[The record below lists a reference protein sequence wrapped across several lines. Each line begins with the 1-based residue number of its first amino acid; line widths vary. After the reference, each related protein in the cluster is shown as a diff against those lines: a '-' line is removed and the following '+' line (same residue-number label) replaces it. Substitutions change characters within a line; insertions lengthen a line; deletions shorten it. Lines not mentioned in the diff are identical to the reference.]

1 MVQYMGN
8 PVETG
13 RERGADALK
22 KPNRRRKMGLY
33 NFKGLLIFLVV
44 FGHLLEPLSGG
55 TVNFLYL
62 LIYSFHM
69 PAFIFLSGWFS
80 GRTTLRRTLTGVLL
94 PYLVFQPAYLLCAGL
109 PVQLYAPYWI
119 MWYLFTLF
127 LWRLLAPVLQ
137 KRAFL
142 PWVLFPVS
150 VLASLLCGYVPWIG
164 YTFAL
169 SRALVFLPY
178 FLAGYALGRRKN
190 LVRPRL
196 KTRPQRTYSLAAA
209 LCCTALLFLLRNYL
223 QRSWTFGASSY
234 AYSGSSPGIRLLL
247 LAMALLWIWFFLA
260 WIPEG
265 KVFFLTT
272 LGRNTMF
279 VYLLHG
285 FFKLWLDAHAPA
297 VYRYGAPGNLLLA
310 FLLSLG
316 LCVLFGNYWLGG
328 VWRWLMEAWRYF
340 LREIGRR

>member
-1 MVQYMGN
+1 MN
-8 PVETG
+8 
-13 RERGADALK
+13 
-22 KPNRRRKMGLY
+22 KPTRRRKMGLY
-33 NFKGLLIFLVV
+33 NFKGVLIFLVV

-94 PYLVFQPAYLLCAGL
+94 PYLVFQLAYLLYAGL
-109 PVQLYAPYWI
+109 PVQFYAPYWI

-127 LWRLLAPVLQ
+127 LWRLLVL
-137 KRAFL
+137 FL
-142 PWVLFPVS
+142 RRRETLTWVLLPVS
-150 VLASLLCGYVPWIG
+150 VLVSLLCGYVQWIG

-190 LVRPRL
+190 IVRPRL
-196 KTRPQRTYSLAAA
+196 KTRAHRTFSLAAA
-209 LCCTALLFLLRNYL
+209 LCCTAVLFLLRNYI
-223 QRSWTFGASSY
+223 QRPWTFGASGY
-234 AYSGSSPGIRLLL
+234 AYSGSSPGIRFLLL
-247 LAMALLWIWFFLA
+247 VIALLWIWFFLA
-260 WIPEG
+260 WIPER
-265 KVFFLTT
+265 KTFFLTT

-285 FFKLWLDAHAPA
+285 FFKLWLDAHAAA
-297 VYRYGAPGNLLLA
+297 VYHYGAFGNLMLA

>member
-1 MVQYMGN
+1 M
-8 PVETG
+8 
-13 RERGADALK
+13 K
-22 KPNRRRKMGLY
+22 KTKRRRKVGLY
-33 NFKGLLIFLVV
+33 NFKGVLIFLVV

-80 GRTTLRRTLTGVLL
+80 GKANLRRTLTGVLL
-94 PYLVFQPAYLLCAGL
+94 PYLVFQLAYLLYAGL
-109 PVQLYAPYWI
+109 PVQFYSPYWI

-127 LWRLLAPVLQ
+127 LWRLLVLLLH
-137 KRAFL
+137 RREAL
-142 PWVLFPVS
+142 TWVLLPVS
-150 VLASLLCGYVPWIG
+150 VLVSLLCGYVQWIG
-164 YTFAL
+164 YSFAL

-178 FLAGYALGRRKN
+178 FLAGYALGKQKN
-190 LVRPRL
+190 LVRPLL
-196 KTRPQRTYSLAAA
+196 KTRPHRTFSLAAA
-209 LCCTALLFLLRNYL
+209 LCCTALLFLLRNSI
-223 QRSWTFGASSY
+223 QRPWTFGASSY
-234 AYSGSSPGIRLLL
+234 TYSGSSPGNRLLL
-247 LAMALLWIWFFLA
+247 LVMALLWIWFFLA
-260 WIPEG
+260 WIPER
-265 KVFFLTT
+265 KIFFLTT

-297 VYRYGAPGNLLLA
+297 VYHYGAFGNLLLA
-310 FLLSLG
+310 LLLSLG
-316 LCVLFGNYWLGG
+316 LCILFGNYWLGG